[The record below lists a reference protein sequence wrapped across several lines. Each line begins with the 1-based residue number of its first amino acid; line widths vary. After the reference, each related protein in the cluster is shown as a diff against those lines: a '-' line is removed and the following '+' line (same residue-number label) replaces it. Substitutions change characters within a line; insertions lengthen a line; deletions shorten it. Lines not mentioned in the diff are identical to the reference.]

1 MTRDQDEHGP
11 RWHEG
16 YQLGLRDA
24 LTGGMTL
31 ICGGSP
37 ETLEKVEGYWA
48 GREAGQQQREA
59 APEAGS

>member
-11 RWHEG
+11 RWYEG

-24 LTGGMTL
+24 LTGSMTL
-31 ICGGSP
+31 ICGGP

-48 GREAGQQQREA
+48 GREAGLRQREA
-59 APEAGS
+59 APEAD

>member
-1 MTRDQDEHGP
+1 MTHDQDEHGP

-16 YQLGLRDA
+16 YQLGFRDA
-24 LTGGMTL
+24 LTGSMTL
-31 ICGGSP
+31 IGGGP

-48 GREAGQQQREA
+48 GREAGLQQREA